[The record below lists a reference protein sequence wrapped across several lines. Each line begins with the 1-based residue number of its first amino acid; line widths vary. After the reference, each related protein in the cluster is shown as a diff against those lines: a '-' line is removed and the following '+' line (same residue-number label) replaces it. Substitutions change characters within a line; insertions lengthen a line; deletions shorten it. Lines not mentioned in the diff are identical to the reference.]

1 MAAEETPTLESL
13 LPARVR
19 ERIEPPDRARNE
31 KVTARFTDREYA
43 LLARFAGERQ
53 ETVTAVVRKLA
64 LATIDDVATRIDS
77 NESGR

>member
-1 MAAEETPTLESL
+1 MAADHAPNLESL

-31 KVTARFTDREYA
+31 KITARFTDREYD

-64 LATIDDVATRIDS
+64 LATINSVANGIEGDKS
-77 NESGR
+77 SG